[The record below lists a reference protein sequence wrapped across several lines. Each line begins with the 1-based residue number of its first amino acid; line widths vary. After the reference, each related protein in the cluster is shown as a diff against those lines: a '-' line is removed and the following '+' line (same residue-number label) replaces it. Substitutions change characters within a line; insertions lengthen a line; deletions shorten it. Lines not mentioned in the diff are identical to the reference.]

1 MNDSSILLIKN
12 LSGGFN
18 EEGIGH
24 EIINYYDRND
34 NDTNFYY
41 FYVPPYGSVG
51 SEKDSFYEEQKYR
64 RVKTILVFDST
75 NITNILKLKA
85 VVVDPIPFRSFNEMK
100 NAAKN
105 AKYGPNNKPLAG
117 SGCID
122 FKDKEY
128 LQQLDVQ
135 SDENEDDVLYV
146 FPITYKVRKTKYYN
160 LEDKNLFIWHKRT
173 AKTDNLKTES
183 LRKFRIVF
191 GANANLAELD
201 GTKLGQKN
209 YIYNLGDDLYDWFEN
224 IVKPFLVPANVLVL
238 SPITQR
244 INTTYTY
251 DKNNVLAF
259 LKKLND
265 ENIYTNF
272 IKAILDANNSL
283 KDLFFANLVEKLFG
297 RANYTPT
304 NVHVLVQH
312 QSLIEEKK
320 IANSY
325 LKNRGKTHY
334 AKAFERAKKKLTDEY
349 GYSQEVL
356 NNLHPFTD
364 GQMDLYLFDDN
375 YRIVIENKIL
385 SGINGKHEEVDGQIT
400 QLDTYRTYMDDL
412 NDKGLETTKEN
423 KVVLLVP
430 NQFANNFSNYTIE
443 YGNPR
448 TDHIVPVIKYKDL
461 ADFFTNHVDLIV
473 ERYRHDFLNIL
484 YKQSFTREE
493 EINNRFMDALE

>member
-183 LRKFRIVF
+183 LRNRLTIPI
-191 GANANLAELD
+191 E
-201 GTKLGQKN
+201 
-209 YIYNLGDDLYDWFEN
+209 LYDQCNQMVIQPE
-224 IVKPFLVPANVLVL
+224 
-238 SPITQR
+238 
-244 INTTYTY
+244 
-251 DKNNVLAF
+251 
-259 LKKLND
+259 
-265 ENIYTNF
+265 
-272 IKAILDANNSL
+272 
-283 KDLFFANLVEKLFG
+283 DLMKSIELF
-297 RANYTPT
+297 RT
-304 NVHVLVQH
+304 
-312 QSLIEEKK
+312 EEISSK
-320 IANSY
+320 Y
-325 LKNRGKTHY
+325 
-334 AKAFERAKKKLTDEY
+334 
-349 GYSQEVL
+349 
-356 NNLHPFTD
+356 
-364 GQMDLYLFDDN
+364 
-375 YRIVIENKIL
+375 
-385 SGINGKHEEVDGQIT
+385 
-400 QLDTYRTYMDDL
+400 
-412 NDKGLETTKEN
+412 KGLVSLRK
-423 KVVLLVP
+423 
-430 NQFANNFSNYTIE
+430 
-443 YGNPR
+443 
-448 TDHIVPVIKYKDL
+448 
-461 ADFFTNHVDLIV
+461 
-473 ERYRHDFLNIL
+473 
-484 YKQSFTREE
+484 
-493 EINNRFMDALE
+493 